1 MSVVKALFQKEME
14 GTLMTLEICYTVM
27 HLLYVCPQFT
37 FETKKTAEERQHGKA
52 MGGLYLMVELSIL
65 NCKFD

>member
-37 FETKKTAEERQHGKA
+37 FETKKQLLKGQHGRA
-52 MGGLYLMVELSIL
+52 MGGLYLVELSIL